1 MKTNEEFQNYL
12 NSIVNDI
19 YNGAGRVHIE
29 EMLIPMPKLGYSRM
43 QTLSAMMLANTA
55 WENHTGQ
62 KAYFHDIV
70 RL

>member
-19 YNGAGRVHIE
+19 YNGAGQVHIE
-29 EMLIPMPKLGYSRM
+29 EMLRPMPALGYSRV
-43 QTLSAMMLANTA
+43 QTLWAMMLANIA
-55 WENHTGQ
+55 WENHTGR
-62 KAYFHDIV
+62 KAYFHDSV